1 MIVKALGK
9 EWDVNDCT
17 YKQRRELHA
26 LNAKVWWDGQD
37 VDAYYKLL
45 DKVSNIAGLGED
57 DFKDLGSETQYF
69 IISTLNQLKSNKLR
83 NELILKILP
92 FKV

>member
-37 VDAYYKLL
+37 VDAYYELL

-57 DFKDLGSETQYF
+57 DFKDMSMGEIDQVLQAIFIDYLGLSKKAAGE
-69 IISTLNQLKSNKLR
+69 
-83 NELILKILP
+83 
-92 FKV
+92 

>member
-45 DKVSNIAGLGED
+45 DKVSDIAGLGED
-57 DFKDLGSETQYF
+57 DFKGMDMADVDQVLQAVF
-69 IISTLNQLKSNKLR
+69 IDYLSLSKKAAG
-83 NELILKILP
+83 E
-92 FKV
+92 

>member
-45 DKVSNIAGLGED
+45 DKVSDIAGLGED
-57 DFKDLGSETQYF
+57 DFKGMDMADVDQVLQAIF
-69 IISTLNQLKSNKLR
+69 IDYLSLSKKAAGG
-83 NELILKILP
+83 
-92 FKV
+92 

>member
-45 DKVSNIAGLGED
+45 DKVSDIAGLGED
-57 DFKDLGSETQYF
+57 DFKGMDMADVDQVLQAVF
-69 IISTLNQLKSNKLR
+69 IDYLSLSKKAAGG
-83 NELILKILP
+83 
-92 FKV
+92 

>member
-9 EWDVNDCT
+9 EWEVNDCT

-45 DKVSNIAGLGED
+45 EKVSDIAGLGED
-57 DFKDLGSETQYF
+57 DFKGMDMAEIDQVLQSIF
-69 IISTLNQLKSNKLR
+69 IEYLSLSKKAAG
-83 NELILKILP
+83 E
-92 FKV
+92 

>member
-9 EWDVNDCT
+9 EWNVNDCT

-45 DKVSNIAGLGED
+45 EKVSDIAGLSED
-57 DFKDLGSETQYF
+57 DFKDISMADIEQVLQAIFIDYLGLSRKKAGE
-69 IISTLNQLKSNKLR
+69 
-83 NELILKILP
+83 
-92 FKV
+92 

>member
-1 MIVKALGK
+1 MIVKTLGK
-9 EWDVNDCT
+9 EWEVNDCT

-37 VDAYYKLL
+37 VDAYYVLL

-57 DFKDLGSETQYF
+57 DFKDMDMAEIDQVLQSIF
-69 IISTLNQLKSNKLR
+69 IEYLSLSKKAAG
-83 NELILKILP
+83 E
-92 FKV
+92 